1 LGSWCGKVIL
11 PYFISEIFFMTT
23 QEIANRLVAMNRDDL
38 HMEIYEELYD
48 HENVVSVEN
57 WGQRMES
64 KGMEAIKAKG
74 DMWYASIQEV
84 HEMRTSDPL
93 VADKSF
99 AVTFFMDVT
108 HKEENA
114 LGIPP
119 GRSSM
124 TEMAVYHVN
133 DAGKIYREEFFG

>member
-1 LGSWCGKVIL
+1 
-11 PYFISEIFFMTT
+11 MTI
-23 QEIANRLVAMNRDDL
+23 QEVAERLVAMNRDNK

-48 HENVVSVEN
+48 TENMVSVEN
-57 WGQRMES
+57 WGERMES
-64 KGMEAIKAKG
+64 KGLEAIKDKG
-74 DMWYASIQEV
+74 EKWFASIEEV

-108 HKEENA
+108 HKAENE
-114 LGIPP
+114 LGIPG
-119 GRSSM
+119 GRSAM

-133 DAGKIYREEFFG
+133 DEGKIYREEFYA